1 VNRPWAHRENKAPT
15 NYEAQSG
22 DRFNDLKRSLIVAP
36 VCLHGFFAFSAGLDR
51 SAARLTLGSTGLPFL
66 LAAID
71 EGCLDFPTDEV
82 VAFASCQCR
91 LMIFGSTGG
100 TIVATG
106 EIDGSV
112 VGCNA
117 DWAGVT

>member
-1 VNRPWAHRENKAPT
+1 MTSKKSPK
-15 NYEAQSG
+15 
-22 DRFNDLKRSLIVAP
+22 AP
-36 VCLHGFFAFSAGLDR
+36 VCLQGFFAFPVGLER
-51 SAARLTLGSTGLPFL
+51 SAARLTLGSTDLPFL
-66 LAAID
+66 LAAND
-71 EGCLDFPTDEV
+71 AGCLGFPTDEV

-112 VGCNA
+112 GGNA
-117 DWAGVT
+117 G

>member
-1 VNRPWAHRENKAPT
+1 
-15 NYEAQSG
+15 
-22 DRFNDLKRSLIVAP
+22 
-36 VCLHGFFAFSAGLDR
+36 
-51 SAARLTLGSTGLPFL
+51 LGSAGLPFL
-66 LAAID
+66 LAAMGA
-71 EGCLDFPTDEV
+71 GCLGLPTDEV

-112 VGCNA
+112 GGKA
-117 DWAGVT
+117 D

>member
-1 VNRPWAHRENKAPT
+1 LE
-15 NYEAQSG
+15 
-22 DRFNDLKRSLIVAP
+22 
-36 VCLHGFFAFSAGLDR
+36 R
-51 SAARLTLGSTGLPFL
+51 SAARLTLGSAGLPFL

-71 EGCLDFPTDEV
+71 ADCLGFPTDEV

-112 VGCNA
+112 GGKA
-117 DWAGVT
+117 D